1 MNTTTLFKLLLM
13 SFCTS
18 ALISCSKEND
28 DLPGTTSE
36 GSMDSYLSPTVPQG
50 KICVESVG
58 SRTIPFLG
66 AGYDIMGSY
75 IDNYSVKEPVIDF
88 SKADIRIRTRAS
100 GISNNFKGC
109 NATEFLQ
116 FIKASKNFIVPI
128 ENKDD
133 LLCTETITELLYS
146 KDPYDCSS
154 QYTFIYNDWGESLLL
169 GELITP
175 KNNDWTSLYTDNFR
189 EELEL
194 LSPEDIMDT
203 YGTHILVNVQLGRT
217 IKTLYCSVV
226 ADNESNILNTA
237 TKAMYSRQK
246 RIFKHIYSSDIY
258 YEESVRKNYG
268 GKVVVSLQ
276 GADYKLL
283 PFINLTIDN
292 REVLGNPIDL
302 TPWIQSGN
310 DKNCA
315 LTTLTGNDL
324 IPIYDVISDPV
335 KKQQIKEAV
344 ISHIKAHQLPVLQTA
359 PIFQASD
366 GNHHRY
372 YTSYNELTQKK
383 DICGGV
389 IGSVF
394 LNQEPGTVPLY
405 RYSNGDNHRLS
416 LYAKLQGNGKIIGY
430 VYEKKTDELNCIFE
444 ISDGENFAYT
454 TEEKD
459 VYGENGTWKPTGI
472 VFYTKKV

>member
-18 ALISCSKEND
+18 ALISCSKDND

-36 GSMDSYLSPTVPQG
+36 ENNDSYLSPTVPQG
-50 KICVESVG
+50 DAWMEAIE

-75 IDNYSVKEPVIDF
+75 IDNSSVKMPVLDLNKIDE
-88 SKADIRIRTRAS
+88 DRITYLKGTSGEGDFFIGRDMEGFFRA
-100 GISNNFKGC
+100 INRFK
-109 NATEFLQ
+109 EFV
-116 FIKASKNFIVPI
+116 VPA
-128 ENKDD
+128 ENKND
-133 LLCTETITELLYS
+133 LLFTATITGHDYFDE
-146 KDPYDCSS
+146 PYDYSS
-154 QYTFIYNDWGESLLL
+154 QYTFVFNCSGAKGMIQRLHTLNPDWSNWL
-169 GELITP
+169 
-175 KNNDWTSLYTDNFR
+175 SDNFR
-189 EELEL
+189 EELEEE
-194 LSPEDIMDT
+194 SPKAIIEQF
-203 YGTHILVNVQLGRT
+203 GTHVLVNTYLGYT
-217 IKTLYCSVV
+217 AKTLYRSIV
-226 ADNESNILNTA
+226 ADNEDNILLTANTGMGA
-237 TKAMYSRQK
+237 RQSTVFKYPNITVTYPEETVK
-246 RIFKHIYSSDIY
+246 R
-258 YEESVRKNYG
+258 NYG
-268 GKVVVSLQ
+268 GAIVVSLQ
-276 GADYKLL
+276 GADYKV
-283 PFINLTIDN
+283 FGQLT
-292 REVLGNPIDL
+292 GNPMDI

-310 DKNCA
+310 DKNYA

-344 ISHIKAHQLPVLQTA
+344 IAHIKAHQLPVLQTA

-405 RYSNGDNHRLS
+405 RYSNGENHRLS
-416 LYAKLQGNGKIIGY
+416 VYAKLQGNGKIIGY
-430 VYEKKTDELNCIFE
+430 VYEKKTDDLDCIFE

-454 TEEKD
+454 TEEKGA
-459 VYGENGTWKPTGI
+459 YGENGTWKLTGV